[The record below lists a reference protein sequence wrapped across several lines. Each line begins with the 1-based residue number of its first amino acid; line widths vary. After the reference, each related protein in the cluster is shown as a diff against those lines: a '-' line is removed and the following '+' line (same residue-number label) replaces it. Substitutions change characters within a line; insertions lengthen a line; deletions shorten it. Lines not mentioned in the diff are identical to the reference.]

1 MPNSCGGGY
10 YEELTAMT
18 PILLF
23 TQRPFLTGE
32 TATGQPESHGEF
44 AQQNQTRKESN
55 SRGLIFKT

>member
-32 TATGQPESHGEF
+32 SATGQPESHGEF
-44 AQQNQTRKESN
+44 AQQNQT
-55 SRGLIFKT
+55 